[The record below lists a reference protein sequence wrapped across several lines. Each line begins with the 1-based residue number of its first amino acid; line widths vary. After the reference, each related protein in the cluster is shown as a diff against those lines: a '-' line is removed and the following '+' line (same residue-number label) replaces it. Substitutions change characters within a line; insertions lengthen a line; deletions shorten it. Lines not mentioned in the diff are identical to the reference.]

1 MRATKNYIPS
11 LREKVFHF
19 YSNIIISH
27 KTSKAYFFYS
37 NLSLGGYFYGNETSQ
52 RNWLSIQDE
61 AQAAT

>member
-27 KTSKAYFFYS
+27 KTSKAYFLYS
-37 NLSLGGYFYGNETSQ
+37 NLSQGGYFYGKKTS
-52 RNWLSIQDE
+52 RWTLPGIKDDKR
-61 AQAAT
+61 

>member
-27 KTSKAYFFYS
+27 KTSKAYFLYS
-37 NLSLGGYFYGNETSQ
+37 NLSLGGYFYGKKES
-52 RNWLSIQDE
+52 
-61 AQAAT
+61 

>member
-27 KTSKAYFFYS
+27 KTSKAYFLYP
-37 NLSLGGYFYGNETSQ
+37 NLSQGGYFYGKKEIRWTISSVENHQ
-52 RNWLSIQDE
+52 R
-61 AQAAT
+61 